1 MSWLNYFVIAGN
13 KQIEI
18 NNFICLFYTVGEGSH
33 SEDRY
38 VDQDDQLLQFA
49 IQQSLLDSECSS
61 EPSQPLNL
69 VEALDTFSKE
79 NSSPHPPRNTS
90 IGRYGDLFLQWQIF
104 HKKIISLYKK
114 CLISTNL
121 PGLYYCCFLF
131 VLLLLLLF
139 GLQISQH
146 ILIKVF
152 KLFVLSLLNEDL
164 GTVMISGL
172 RQSS

>member
-90 IGRYGDLFLQWQIF
+90 IGRYGGLFLQWQIL
-104 HKKIISLYKK
+104 HKKNYFIVQKMPNFHESLGV
-114 CLISTNL
+114 IVI
-121 PGLYYCCFLF
+121 FVFF
-131 VLLLLLLF
+131 VLLLLF
-139 GLQISQH
+139 GFQM
-146 ILIKVF
+146 
-152 KLFVLSLLNEDL
+152 N
-164 GTVMISGL
+164 
-172 RQSS
+172 

>member
-1 MSWLNYFVIAGN
+1 MLKIFKKLLWLKTIFRCHFFCCTEIFMSWLNYFVIAGN

-90 IGRYGDLFLQWQIF
+90 IGRYGGLFLQWQIL
-104 HKKIISLYKK
+104 HKK
-114 CLISTNL
+114 
-121 PGLYYCCFLF
+121 
-131 VLLLLLLF
+131 
-139 GLQISQH
+139 
-146 ILIKVF
+146 
-152 KLFVLSLLNEDL
+152 KLFHCTKNA
-164 GTVMISGL
+164 
-172 RQSS
+172 